1 MCYITNITAEI
12 DNSGRCLSFKPPK
25 SLIHIDNVFNAW
37 TYGLLTVMR
46 GVGGGGLRYNIKTYD
61 GQGPAM

>member
-37 TYGLLTVMR
+37 TYGLLTEMR
-46 GVGGGGLRYNIKTYD
+46 GVGGEV
-61 GQGPAM
+61 